1 MVCEGTNL
9 EQLQELYFAAEKM
22 KEVNENNI
30 PILEG
35 ERDDRKGLQAISL
48 YLCSKNHDYG
58 D

>member
-1 MVCEGTNL
+1 
-9 EQLQELYFAAEKM
+9 M

-48 YLCSKNHDYG
+48 YLCAKNHDYG